1 MLADL
6 SGKVVRVLQAGPRVT
21 VGTMQQGGYIRVR
34 GTSRRLQV
42 THRRARRPIPGERVV
57 VTLPERA
64 RAVPEIVRTLG
75 LEGELAVEVEAA
87 LRSRGFQ
94 REFPPEVE
102 EEADRL
108 TSDSPTDECRDRLD
122 LRSLLVLTV
131 DPRDAQ
137 DFDDALSL
145 QPLRGGGVRLG
156 VHIADV
162 SYYVKSEGRVD
173 EEAYR
178 RGFSVYPPGGVVP
191 MLPEQLSSN
200 ECSLLENKLRR
211 SFSVFLDY
219 DDAHR
224 LRSSSMSPSLVRSSA
239 RLTYEEAQEFM
250 DGRGAR
256 EPVARVLS
264 MMKPLLQAL
273 KRARAARGALDLQ
286 SSEVAV
292 ALDHEGKPR
301 GISWAPHLE
310 SHDLV
315 EEFMI
320 AANCAVAERLRER
333 GWPALYRVHRQP
345 AIESLERLAD
355 WLAPLGYQL
364 RNPAKLQHADLQ
376 RLLERAGRGRHRR
389 LVSYLVLRSLP
400 RALYSAR
407 NEGHY
412 GLALSRYVHFTSPI
426 RRYPDLLLHRFL
438 KSALA
443 GGPPGSLPEEQRLTE
458 VADRCSYR
466 EELAWEAERE
476 IEAVYTTCYMRS
488 RVGETFDGL
497 VVGVEPFGVF
507 VELEGLP
514 VQGMIPAEDLQ
525 VPRRTRRFR
534 ARFFFGGRALEPG
547 ERVTVRVVKADVASR
562 RVEFTVA

>member
-1 MLADL
+1 VLAEP
-6 SGKVVRVLQAGPRVT
+6 SGKVVRVLQVGSRVA
-21 VGTMQQGGYIRVR
+21 VGTVQREGYIRVR

-42 THRRARRPIPGERVV
+42 AHRRGKRPIPGERVMV
-57 VTLPERA
+57 ALPEHA
-64 RAVPEIVRTLG
+64 RAVAEIVQTLG
-75 LEGELAVEVEAA
+75 LEGELGVEVEAA
-87 LRSRGFQ
+87 LRSRGFR

-108 TSDSPTDECRDRLD
+108 TSDRPTDECGDRLD

-131 DPRDAQ
+131 DPHDAQ

-145 QPLRGGGVRLG
+145 QSLRGGGVRLG

-162 SYYVKSEGRVD
+162 SHYVKSEGRVD

-191 MLPEQLSSN
+191 MLPEQLSSD
-200 ECSLLENKLRR
+200 ECSLLENRPRR

-219 DDAHR
+219 DNAHR
-224 LRSSSMSPSLVRSSA
+224 LRSSSMRPSLVRNSA

-256 EPVARVLS
+256 EPVARVLR

-273 KRARAARGALDLQ
+273 RRARAARGTLDLE
-286 SSEVAV
+286 SGEVAV
-292 ALDHEGKPR
+292 ALDHEGNPG

-320 AANCAVAERLRER
+320 AANRAVAQKLLEH

-345 AIESLERLAD
+345 AIESFERLAD

-376 RLLERAGRGRHRR
+376 RLLERARHGRHRR

-438 KSALA
+438 KAALA
-443 GGPPGSLPEEQRLTE
+443 GRSPGSVPEEQRLAE

-476 IEAVYTTCYMRS
+476 IVAVYTTCYMRS

-507 VELEGLP
+507 VELEELP

-525 VPRRTRRFR
+525 LPRRTRRSR
-534 ARFFFGGRALEPG
+534 TTFFFGGRALEPG
-547 ERVTVRVVKADVASR
+547 ERVTVRVVKADVANR
-562 RVEFTVA
+562 RVEFSVA